1 MGRKK
6 PRREILAADWVMVD
20 ASGSI
25 IYDASGGLFF
35 VNERTKNRPNKIIL

>member
-6 PRREILAADWVMVD
+6 PRREILSTDWVVVD

-25 IYDASGGLFF
+25 ISDASGGLYFIRSPDR
-35 VNERTKNRPNKIIL
+35 EQT